1 LSAWWRHDSLVQA
14 DAELQTVCLIL
25 EYLMRLSVPAGGE
38 NLSPLKIP
46 TLLAPEL
53 ARANSE
59 LALAIYT
66 KSKLSLREFE
76 AARMA
81 TAYINGCMICQ
92 MGRSATN
99 LAPYV
104 KSIGGDPAASV
115 LKNGAAPDEAFYQ
128 DVRDWRKSELF
139 SPRERLA
146 IEMAE
151 GMGVAPRELAVDE
164 AFWDRARAL
173 FSDSELM
180 DLCLCIGGWMGA
192 GRAFHVLGIDSFCAM
207 PARPF

>member
-1 LSAWWRHDSLVQA
+1 
-14 DAELQTVCLIL
+14 
-25 EYLMRLSVPAGGE
+25 MRLSVPAGGE
-38 NLSPLKIP
+38 NVSPLKFP
-46 TLLAPEL
+46 NLLAPEL
-53 ARANSE
+53 ARATAD

-66 KSKLSLREFE
+66 KSNLSLREFE

-115 LKNGAAPDEAFYQ
+115 LKNGPAPDEAFYQ
-128 DVRDWRKSELF
+128 EVRDWQNSGLF

-151 GMGVAPRELAVDE
+151 GMGSAPRELAVDE
-164 AFWDRARAL
+164 AFWERARAL
-173 FSDSELM
+173 FSDRELM

-207 PARPF
+207 PAREKASTEINETV

>member
-1 LSAWWRHDSLVQA
+1 
-14 DAELQTVCLIL
+14 
-25 EYLMRLSVPAGGE
+25 MRLSLPAGVE

-46 TLLAPEL
+46 NLLAPEL
-53 ARANSE
+53 ARATSE

-66 KSKLSLREFE
+66 KSNLSLREFE
-76 AARMA
+76 AARMS

-99 LAPYV
+99 LPSYL
-104 KSIGGDPAASV
+104 KSIGGDPASSV
-115 LKNGAAPDEAFYQ
+115 LKNCAAPDEAFYQ
-128 DVRDWRKSELF
+128 DVRDWRNSELF
-139 SPRERLA
+139 SPREQLA

-151 GMGVAPRELAVDE
+151 GMGLRPRELAMDE

-192 GRAFHVLGIDSFCAM
+192 GRAFHVLGIDSLCAIN
-207 PARPF
+207 PPQERLQINK